1 MISATMN
8 ILGWLIQASLMIVI
22 INVNKIAEISIES
35 LIY

>member
-1 MISATMN
+1 MISATTN

-22 INVNKIAEISIES
+22 INVNKIAENSIES